1 MGEAAKA
8 FWVDEDEMPEPEPVI
23 EYEDISFIC
32 TGIDDNCWKFGS
44 D

>member
-8 FWVDEDEMPEPEPVI
+8 FWIDENELSEPEQAI
-23 EYEDISFIC
+23 EYEDIAFIC
-32 TGIDDNCWKFGS
+32 TGVDDDCWKFGS